1 MVVVVVIVMA
11 VVAPDWLWFEHM
23 SNIETRAFKKRG
35 KERGAGLGGQK
46 QRRLTRQ
53 SKKMPVSLWDV
64 LCASISPKAE
74 TTATSEESW
83 EKSREVKSK

>member
-46 QRRLTRQ
+46 GQKGQKGQEWQKGKERNTYMSRF
-53 SKKMPVSLWDV
+53 SLNFSSV
-64 LCASISPKAE
+64 
-74 TTATSEESW
+74 
-83 EKSREVKSK
+83 